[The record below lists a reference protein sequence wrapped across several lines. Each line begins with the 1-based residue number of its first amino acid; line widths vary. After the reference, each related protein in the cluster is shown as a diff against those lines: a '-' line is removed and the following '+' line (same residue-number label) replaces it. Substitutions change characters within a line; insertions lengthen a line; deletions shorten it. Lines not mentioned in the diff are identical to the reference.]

1 MSLISVIVPV
11 YNGNKTIQETIQS
24 VLNQSITDFEL
35 IIINSA
41 STDSTLDII
50 SQFQDPRI
58 KVFSYPKANVAV
70 NRNRGL
76 KHATAEFISFID
88 ADDLWTKDKLA
99 DHYKALQENPK
110 ATIVYSWTD
119 AIDENSR
126 FLRACSRAKWKGDV
140 YAKLLL
146 DDFIGNGS
154 NVTIRTEILR
164 EFRGFDESLTNA
176 QDTDMWLK
184 LAAKYDFV
192 VVPKAQILYRILPYS
207 MSSDLVGLEKSNL
220 LVIEKAFARKQA
232 SSFQHLKRYSLANLY
247 KYLTYKILNSPLL
260 LRNLSL
266 TALRYIWLTVKHEP
280 YILLK
285 PIIYKAFLKLIV
297 IIVIPKNL
305 SDKLLSKFPRVANT
319 STLLGYIKVSI

>member
-11 YNGNKTIQETIQS
+11 YNGEKTIQETINS
-24 VLNQSITDFEL
+24 VLNQSVTDFEL
-35 IIINSA
+35 IIINSE

-50 SQFQDPRI
+50 SQFKNPRI
-58 KVFSYPKANVAV
+58 KIFSYSKANVAV

-76 KHATAEFISFID
+76 KHATGEFISFID

-99 DHYKALQENPK
+99 NHHKALQENPK
-110 ATIVYSWTD
+110 AAVAYSWTD
-119 AIDENSR
+119 AIDENSQ
-126 FLRACSRAKWKGDV
+126 FLRACSRAQWEGNV

-164 EFRGFDESLTNA
+164 EFGGFDESLTNA
-176 QDTDMWLK
+176 QDTDMWLR

-232 SSFQHLKRYSLANLY
+232 SSFQHLKQYSLANLY
-247 KYLTYKILNSPLL
+247 KYLTYKVLNSPLI
-260 LRNLSL
+260 LRSLSF
-266 TALRYIWLTVKHEP
+266 TALRYLWLTVKYEP

-285 PIIYKAFLKLIV
+285 PVIYKAFLKLIV
-297 IIVIPKNL
+297 IIITPE
-305 SDKLLSKFPRVANT
+305 SFSYKLLSKFPSVANT